1 MHTPTPWD
9 DDPACGHLVANRYQT
24 HYCTYER
31 VPRLL
36 SLDRHLTDQHDEV
49 WALRLL
55 QSYELWCLVLARDL
69 REILREDGSTS
80 ESRAER
86 NKQLRR
92 GAAILEL
99 LDHQT
104 ELAHRFLLDD
114 LGLEV
119 PVSPWQRSSPSPGFV
134 RVCDLVQR
142 LRHDLEDG
150 MEERPAAEFLHRFDA
165 WAPVFSELLDGL
177 LVEDARAEPSYEAY
191 IQLSELSSLQ
201 TGVKAEWSPI
211 GDAPGGISPTESP
224 SSDEM
229 MFIVVHQAF
238 ELWFHILLHELD
250 SVRGALVRNPADVPE
265 AIRRM
270 RRVVPGQK
278 LLIEQIHIPATMR
291 PSDFLEFRHETQLR
305 NGTTYERGL
314 SPASGTES
322 YQFREIEIIGGLAES
337 EAYREFLRGNEDMH
351 IRFMTPTHQERMGQ
365 ANLPELFENVLRRRG
380 IDHVMQIYQGR
391 GARGPNHELA
401 ELADLLLEFDQ
412 FFQLWRVN
420 HLVMVQ
426 SMIGRKS
433 GTGHLG
439 PEYLQETV
447 GMGRKPASDRLLD
460 QPQSRPRFFERL
472 WEART
477 ELEGEV
483 TVDGA

>member
-9 DDPACGHLVANRYQT
+9 DDPPCGHLVANRHQT

-36 SLDRHLTDQHDEV
+36 SLERLITDHPDEIS
-49 WALRLL
+49 ALRLL
-55 QSYELWCLVLARDL
+55 QSYELWWLVLARDL
-69 REILREDGSTS
+69 REVLDGDISTS

-86 NKQLRR
+86 KKHLRR
-92 GAAILEL
+92 GSAIIDL

-104 ELAHRFLLDD
+104 ELAHRFLLQD
-114 LGLEV
+114 LQLEV
-119 PVSPWQRSSPSPGFV
+119 PLAPWGTSSPSPGFASV
-134 RVCDLVQR
+134 HDLVQR
-142 LRHDLEDG
+142 LRQKPGQNVGGGAED
-150 MEERPAAEFLHRFDA
+150 EFLHRFDA
-165 WAPVFSELLDGL
+165 LLPEFENLLEDL
-177 LVEDARAEPSYEAY
+177 LVADPTTDVTYGAY
-191 IQLSELSSLQ
+191 LQLDELSSLQ
-201 TGVKAEWSPI
+201 TGVKAEWSPT
-211 GDAPGGISPTESP
+211 GQPPAGISPTDSP
-224 SSDEM
+224 SSDEL
-229 MFIVVHQAF
+229 MFIIVHQAF

-250 SVRGALVRNPADVPE
+250 AVRAALGRDPADATR

-270 RRVVPGQK
+270 RRVVPAQK

-291 PSDFLEFRHETQLR
+291 PTDFLQFRHETQLR
-305 NGTTYERGL
+305 DGTTYERGL

-322 YQFREIEIIGGLAES
+322 YQFREIEIVGGLAES
-337 EAYREFLRGNEDMH
+337 EAYREFMHGNKDIH
-351 IRFMTPTHQERMGQ
+351 IRFMTPRHRERMEQ
-365 ANLPELFENVLRRRG
+365 ASLPELFEAVLGRRR
-380 IDHVMQIYQGR
+380 IDDVIQIYQGR
-391 GARGPNHELA
+391 GGRGPDHELA
-401 ELADLLLEFDQ
+401 ELADLLLEFDR

-426 SMIGRKS
+426 SMIGKKS

-447 GMGRKPASDRLLD
+447 GMGTKPAQERLLD

-477 ELEGEV
+477 RMEREV
-483 TVDGA
+483 GVEEA